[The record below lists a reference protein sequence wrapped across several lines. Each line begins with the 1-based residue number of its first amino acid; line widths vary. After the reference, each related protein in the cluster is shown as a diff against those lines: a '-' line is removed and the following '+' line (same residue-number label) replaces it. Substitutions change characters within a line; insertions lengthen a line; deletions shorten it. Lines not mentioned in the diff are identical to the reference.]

1 MAETVVNAD
10 SQLSPV
16 KIGLSDDFKSALIWI
31 LIGTMIGAYIG
42 SNHLGKDK
50 RRINRNQSED

>member
-1 MAETVVNAD
+1 MADTVVNAD

-16 KIGLSDDFKSALIWI
+16 KIGLSDEFKSALIWI

-42 SNHLGKDK
+42 ANHLGKDK
-50 RRINRNQSED
+50 RRLNHNQFED